1 HRMIV
6 RSTAEITD
14 TDRHIKGNNGNWE
27 SKRIVLADDRVGF
40 SFHETTIAAGTT
52 NDFHYANHIEAVW
65 LTRGKGTLR
74 DLTNDKE
81 YPLAAGSM
89 YLLDGNEKHQV
100 IVEEEMQM
108 LCVFNPPVVGDENHD
123 ENGIYPLL
131 RLQEDGSAV
140 REKSGSR
147 VGPRADPVTP
157 PAAPRGVGGRRR
169 LRGRLS
175 VPSATAGEGSRG
187 AFSRRARPGSWAGRA
202 RARGGT
208 RCRRR
213 G

>member
-1 HRMIV
+1 MIV
-6 RSTAEITD
+6 RTTAEITD

-81 YPLAAGSM
+81 YPLEAGSM

-108 LCVFNPPVVGDENHD
+108 LCVFNPPVVGDENPD

-131 RLQEDGSAV
+131 RLQDDGSVV
-140 REKSGSR
+140 REK
-147 VGPRADPVTP
+147 
-157 PAAPRGVGGRRR
+157 
-169 LRGRLS
+169 
-175 VPSATAGEGSRG
+175 
-187 AFSRRARPGSWAGRA
+187 
-202 RARGGT
+202 
-208 RCRRR
+208 
-213 G
+213 